1 MNIFDFNPAE
11 RKKCEEA
18 MLKTWN
24 TLKGA
29 LAKGK
34 FTIYDTENAK
44 NETFLRQYDDL
55 FRNNLGIL
63 NLTTTISK
71 LKDTYFAGRGA
82 ILKRDEN
89 PDYERFIPK
98 KEFITSDNRFSPE
111 GVEWLYIAIA
121 PHNQDEISKHCA
133 EAECRASAENRFGFC
148 QFNFCDMYKDCKVV
162 DLSVANGTSYA
173 EINQKLECYAQEY
186 CRKGMRSVLKTGE
199 IKNVEVE
206 RFRQLFTQWATYTH
220 TKMLAER
227 IFEPVDTVDKK
238 REYLPFQCMAQYY
251 ISLGYSGIIYNSTQY
266 PQGKNLVLF
275 DKRMAEPFGDIETYC
290 IG

>member
-1 MNIFDFNPAE
+1 MEIFDFNPDDQ
-11 RKKCEEA
+11 KKCEET

-24 TLKGA
+24 ALKDA
-29 LAKGK
+29 LAEGK
-34 FTIYDTENAK
+34 FTIYDTEDAK
-44 NETFLRQYDDL
+44 KEKFLHQYDDL
-55 FRNNLGIL
+55 FRNNFGIL

-71 LKDTYFAGRGA
+71 LKDAYFAGRGTT
-82 ILKRDEN
+82 LKQDEN

-121 PHNQDEISKHCA
+121 LHDQDEISKRCA
-133 EAECRASAENRFGFC
+133 EAECRASAGSRFGFC
-148 QFNFCDMYKDCKVV
+148 QFNFCDTYKDCKVV
-162 DLSVANGTSYA
+162 DLSVANGTSYV
-173 EINQKLECYAQEY
+173 EINRKLEYYAQKY
-186 CRKGMRSVLKTGE
+186 HRKGVRSIVKTGE
-199 IKNVEVE
+199 IENAERE

-275 DKRMAEPFGDIETYC
+275 DKQMAEPFGDIETYC

>member
-1 MNIFDFNPAE
+1 MNIFDFNSDE
-11 RKKCEEA
+11 QKKCEET

-24 TLKGA
+24 ALKDA
-29 LAKGK
+29 LAEGK
-34 FTIYDTENAK
+34 FTIYDTEDAK
-44 NETFLRQYDDL
+44 KEIFLRQYDDL
-55 FRNNLGIL
+55 FRNNFGIL

-71 LKDTYFAGRGA
+71 LKDAYFAGRGT
-82 ILKRDEN
+82 ILKQNEN

-121 PHNQDEISKHCA
+121 PHNQDEISKRCA
-133 EAECRASAENRFGFC
+133 EAECRASAGSRFGFC
-148 QFNFCDMYKDCKVV
+148 QFDFCDTYKDCKVV
-162 DLSVANGTSYA
+162 DLSIANETSFA

-186 CRKGMRSVLKTGE
+186 YRKGKRSARKTGE
-199 IKNVEVE
+199 IENVEVE

-275 DKRMAEPFGDIETYC
+275 DKQMAEPFGDIETYC